1 MPRSGALGNSGRMR
15 AALPVLG
22 AAGAFGAVS
31 VLAKL
36 AYEEGAEPVPLLGAR
51 LAVATLVL
59 ALVAKPLHARLPRRE
74 LALCA
79 LAGLAFA
86 GAGLGEF
93 EALARAPAATVVLLL
108 FVAPVW
114 IALARRLVRG
124 ERLGLERA
132 TALAAMLSG
141 LALLVAAPDARAA
154 DAVAVAL
161 ALGASVMSAAF
172 FLSLE
177 HAGERVP
184 APRAACAGA
193 ASATAIVVPLD
204 PSGAARE
211 LMRPETAG
219 YALAIGALTGV
230 ALVLL
235 TAGMRHASAL
245 VASAVICAEPVVVA
259 ALSWLLLGEL
269 LAPAQLAGAA
279 VVLLSVTA
287 FSALTGCAA
296 PARDATGRTR
306 RRRPGSRPPPRP
318 ARSARRPR

>member
-1 MPRSGALGNSGRMR
+1 
-15 AALPVLG
+15 
-22 AAGAFGAVS
+22 
-31 VLAKL
+31 
-36 AYEEGAEPVPLLGAR
+36 
-51 LAVATLVL
+51 
-59 ALVAKPLHARLPRRE
+59 
-74 LALCA
+74 
-79 LAGLAFA
+79 
-86 GAGLGEF
+86 
-93 EALARAPAATVVLLL
+93 VVLLL

-132 TALAAMLSG
+132 TALAVLLSG
-141 LALLVAAPDARAA
+141 LALLVAAPDARST

-172 FLSLE
+172 FLTLHE
-177 HAGERVP
+177 AGERVP
-184 APRAACAGA
+184 APLAGCAGA
-193 ASATAIVVPLD
+193 ATATAIVVPLD
-204 PSGAARE
+204 PSAAARE

-235 TAGMRHASAL
+235 TAGMRLASAL
-245 VASAVICAEPVVVA
+245 LASAVICAEPVVVA

-269 LAPAQLAGAA
+269 LAPTQLAGAA

-287 FSALTGCAA
+287 FSALSGRAA
-296 PARDATGRTR
+296 PGRAATGRTR